1 MIQIRRNVF
10 ETNSSSTHSIT
21 MCMKSDYDLWVKD
34 KVWFVDIYGTLFLPW
49 HELIEYIT
57 KKQYVDIDDIET
69 IKRDYADGYIER
81 VEDMLAD
88 YGIYSYNSWRDHK
101 KPELE
106 RFKDE
111 FTTPSGETI
120 VSFGYYGADY

>member
-21 MCMKSDYDLWVKD
+21 MCMKSDYDKWVKNQ
-34 KVWFVDIYGTLFLPW
+34 VWFVDSCKGLFLSW
-49 HELIEYIT
+49 DELIEHIT
-57 KKQYVDIDDIET
+57 KKQYVDIDDVET

-88 YGIYSYNSWRDHK
+88 YDIYSYNSWRDQK

-111 FTTPSGETI
+111 FTTPSGETV
-120 VSFGYYGADY
+120 VSFGYYGDEY

>member
-21 MCMKSDYDLWVKD
+21 MCMKSDYDLWVKN
-34 KVWFVDIYGTLFLPW
+34 KVWFHDNYKGEFLTW
-49 HELIEYIT
+49 EEVLKLKSI
-57 KKQYVDIDDIET
+57 DIDDIET
-69 IKRDYADGYIER
+69 LKQDYKEGYTER

-88 YGIYSYNSWRDHK
+88 YDVYSYNSWRDQK

-111 FTTPSGETI
+111 FTTPSSETI
-120 VSFGYYGADY
+120 VAFGYYGDDF

>member
-21 MCMKSDYDLWVKD
+21 MCMKNDYDLWVKN
-34 KVWFVDIYGTLFLPW
+34 KVWFHDNYKGEFLTW
-49 HELIEYIT
+49 EEVLKLNSI
-57 KKQYVDIDDIET
+57 DIDDRET
-69 IKRDYADGYIER
+69 LKQDYKEGYIER

-88 YGIYSYNSWRDHK
+88 YDVYSYDSWLDQK

-106 RFKDE
+106 RYKDE

-120 VSFGYYGADY
+120 VSFGYYGSDY